1 MSVKVFIDGS
11 SGTTGLR
18 IADRLAARP
27 EIELLSISAEGRK
40 DVNERAKVINSAD
53 LAFLCLPDAAS
64 KEVMPLLRPDVKV
77 LDTSTAFRTDAAWD
91 YGFPELKGQKEKI
104 KNSDRVAVPGCY
116 ASGFISI
123 ARPLVELGLAPKDY
137 PFSCTGISGYSGG
150 GKKMIAEYESADRPA
165 HSKLDAPKSYG
176 LSLAH
181 KHLPEMKEISGLAHT
196 PMFVPVVC
204 DYYCGMQVL
213 VPLDLTVA
221 GTTAEA
227 VAAGLADYYKD
238 AATVK
243 VHALNEPLPEN
254 GLYSNA
260 MAGTDRMELYLTVNA
275 AGDQM
280 MLVSLFDNLGKG
292 SSGAAVQCM
301 NLMLG
306 LPETGRH
313 IVLMSGSIGCGP
325 MGDVAEDLDMRMADG
340 DFATVLCGSNKQMRY
355 ALELRRLY
363 RVEAV
368 GFTTQV
374 QLYMDSADVL
384 VSKPGGISITEAGT
398 RGVPLLLADMVGGC
412 ETRNEA
418 FFTAHGWAAS
428 CPPDNM
434 AASALAFLEDEQQ
447 RQAITA
453 AQSRDFDGLAADR
466 VAAAV
471 LARCKK

>member
-27 EIELLSISAEGRK
+27 EIQLLPISAEGRK
-40 DVNERAKVINSAD
+40 DVHERAKVINSAD

-104 KNSDRVAVPGCY
+104 RNSCRVAVPGCY

-123 ARPLVELGLAPKDY
+123 ARPLVELGLAPADY

-150 GKKMIAEYESADRPA
+150 GKKMIADYESEQRPA
-165 HSKLDAPKSYG
+165 KGKLDAPKSYG
-176 LSLAH
+176 LGLGH
-181 KHLPEMKEISGLAHT
+181 KHLPEMKAVSGLAHT

-204 DYYCGMQVL
+204 DYYSGMQVL
-213 VPLDLTVA
+213 VPLDLKLA
-221 GTTAEA
+221 GTTAPA
-227 VAAGLADYYKD
+227 VAEGLAVYYKD

-243 VHALNEPLPEN
+243 VHALNEALPEN

-260 MAGTDRMELYLTVNA
+260 MAGTDRMELYLNVNA

-306 LPETGRH
+306 LEETKG
-313 IVLMSGSIGCGP
+313 
-325 MGDVAEDLDMRMADG
+325 
-340 DFATVLCGSNKQMRY
+340 
-355 ALELRRLY
+355 LE
-363 RVEAV
+363 
-368 GFTTQV
+368 
-374 QLYMDSADVL
+374 
-384 VSKPGGISITEAGT
+384 
-398 RGVPLLLADMVGGC
+398 
-412 ETRNEA
+412 
-418 FFTAHGWAAS
+418 
-428 CPPDNM
+428 
-434 AASALAFLEDEQQ
+434 
-447 RQAITA
+447 
-453 AQSRDFDGLAADR
+453 
-466 VAAAV
+466 
-471 LARCKK
+471 

>member
-27 EIELLSISAEGRK
+27 EIQLLSISAQGRK
-40 DVNERAKVINSAD
+40 DVTERAKVINSAD

-104 KNSDRVAVPGCY
+104 RNSCRVAVPGCY

-123 ARPLVELGLAPKDY
+123 ARPLVELGLAPADY

-150 GKKMIAEYESADRPA
+150 GKKMIADYESEQRPA
-165 HSKLDAPKSYG
+165 QGKLDAPKSYG
-176 LSLAH
+176 LGLGH
-181 KHLPEMKEISGLAHT
+181 KHLPEMKAVSGLAHT

-204 DYYCGMQVL
+204 DYYSGIQVL
-213 VPLDLTVA
+213 VPLDLKLA
-221 GTTAEA
+221 GTTAPA
-227 VAAGLADYYKD
+227 VAEGLAAYYKD

-243 VHALNEPLPEN
+243 VHALNEALPEN

-260 MAGTDRMELYLTVNA
+260 MAGTDRMELYLNVNA

-306 LPETGRH
+306 LEETKG
-313 IVLMSGSIGCGP
+313 
-325 MGDVAEDLDMRMADG
+325 
-340 DFATVLCGSNKQMRY
+340 
-355 ALELRRLY
+355 LE
-363 RVEAV
+363 
-368 GFTTQV
+368 
-374 QLYMDSADVL
+374 
-384 VSKPGGISITEAGT
+384 
-398 RGVPLLLADMVGGC
+398 
-412 ETRNEA
+412 
-418 FFTAHGWAAS
+418 
-428 CPPDNM
+428 
-434 AASALAFLEDEQQ
+434 
-447 RQAITA
+447 
-453 AQSRDFDGLAADR
+453 
-466 VAAAV
+466 
-471 LARCKK
+471 

>member
-64 KEVMPLLRPDVKV
+64 REVMPLLRPDVKV
-77 LDTSTAFRTDAAWD
+77 LDTSTAFRTDPAWV

-104 KNSDRVAVPGCY
+104 KNSNRVAVPGCY

-123 ARPLVELGLAPKDY
+123 MRPLVELGFAGDADFY
-137 PFSCTGISGYSGG
+137 SCTGISGYSGG
-150 GKKMIAEYESADRPA
+150 GKKMIADYESADRPA

-176 LSLAH
+176 LGLAH
-181 KHLPEMKEISGLAHT
+181 KHLPEMQKISGLKNPPA
-196 PMFVPVVC
+196 FVPVVC
-204 DYYCGMQVL
+204 DYYSGMQVL
-213 VPLDLTVA
+213 VPFQPTWAD
-221 GTTAEA
+221 AEKI
-227 VAAGLADYYKD
+227 AAGLAEYYKD

-243 VHALNEPLPEN
+243 VHGLNEPLPEN

-260 MAGTDRMELYLTVNA
+260 MAGTDRMELYINSNA

-306 LPETGRH
+306 FEETEG
-313 IVLMSGSIGCGP
+313 
-325 MGDVAEDLDMRMADG
+325 
-340 DFATVLCGSNKQMRY
+340 
-355 ALELRRLY
+355 LE
-363 RVEAV
+363 
-368 GFTTQV
+368 
-374 QLYMDSADVL
+374 
-384 VSKPGGISITEAGT
+384 
-398 RGVPLLLADMVGGC
+398 
-412 ETRNEA
+412 
-418 FFTAHGWAAS
+418 
-428 CPPDNM
+428 
-434 AASALAFLEDEQQ
+434 
-447 RQAITA
+447 
-453 AQSRDFDGLAADR
+453 
-466 VAAAV
+466 
-471 LARCKK
+471 

>member
-27 EIELLSISAEGRK
+27 EIQLLSISAQGRK
-40 DVNERAKVINSAD
+40 DVAERAKVINSAD

-91 YGFPELKGQKEKI
+91 YGFPELRGQKEKI
-104 KNSDRVAVPGCY
+104 RNSCRVAVPGCY

-123 ARPLVELGLAPKDY
+123 ARPLVELGLAPADY

-150 GKKMIAEYESADRPA
+150 GKKMIADYESEQRPA
-165 HSKLDAPKSYG
+165 QGKLDAPKSYG
-176 LSLAH
+176 LGLGH
-181 KHLPEMKEISGLAHT
+181 KHLPEMKAVSGLAHT

-204 DYYCGMQVL
+204 DYYSGMQVL
-213 VPLDLTVA
+213 VPLDLKLV
-221 GTTAEA
+221 GTTAPA
-227 VAAGLADYYKD
+227 VAEGLAAYYKD

-243 VHALNEPLPEN
+243 VHALNEALPEN

-260 MAGTDRMELYLTVNA
+260 MAGTDRMELYLNVNA

-306 LPETGRH
+306 LEETKG
-313 IVLMSGSIGCGP
+313 
-325 MGDVAEDLDMRMADG
+325 
-340 DFATVLCGSNKQMRY
+340 
-355 ALELRRLY
+355 LE
-363 RVEAV
+363 
-368 GFTTQV
+368 
-374 QLYMDSADVL
+374 
-384 VSKPGGISITEAGT
+384 
-398 RGVPLLLADMVGGC
+398 
-412 ETRNEA
+412 
-418 FFTAHGWAAS
+418 
-428 CPPDNM
+428 
-434 AASALAFLEDEQQ
+434 
-447 RQAITA
+447 
-453 AQSRDFDGLAADR
+453 
-466 VAAAV
+466 
-471 LARCKK
+471 